1 MLILIIAIV
10 YYNILVF
17 FNAKMTIRWC
27 QLFIQGL
34 EKNKLFVKDL
44 SRDTSQERLEQIFG
58 EYGTLKEVRL
68 ITYRNGHSKGL
79 AFVEFEDEAS
89 AAKALVTIDG
99 KMILQFWFIVVKVDY
114 RFRLFA
120 PNFPTYFL

>member
-1 MLILIIAIV
+1 
-10 YYNILVF
+10 
-17 FNAKMTIRWC
+17 MTIRWC